1 MLFSYIYYHKHN
13 MKHIIILVAFLIT
26 SSVNGQFLKN
36 FYKDFLKYSTFYVA
50 GDITNAYENTRKDY
64 FVARPEDGQLYDIP
78 RVIDVTEY
86 YDYDYRIG
94 FGIRKLGRYDYEN
107 KPGNFWTGNADI
119 EKQTALVG
127 PESAVK
133 GFEYLIHWEKE
144 RLRGEEFT
152 NHRYFLRHTGK
163 YHIAKIESR
172 EQGNVG
178 FNYQS
183 AELRG
188 RIGIGK
194 KFSISAG
201 VMARTHQT
209 AYGYNPVE
217 IWLNETEKDAKGND
231 VPTNPWY
238 TLGFNYGYSDHFTI
252 YTDATTENETENW
265 IWKDE
270 AGDIVAYSD
279 IDFRNG
285 VFGELMNRFNNEK
298 WDELDN
304 FNLISP
310 IIGVDFYHYKN
321 NFWFHAYGNYLPGF
335 HKYIGGDQDFSY
347 LNREN
352 WGKGGLRKDS
362 TPLQW
367 EDYQFGANLGIR
379 ITKSIG
385 IFAEG
390 EYTKFWDTKIFNTS
404 FGINYTFR

>member
-1 MLFSYIYYHKHN
+1 MRN
-13 MKHIIILVAFLIT
+13 IILLVTLFVTT
-26 SSVNGQFLKN
+26 STNAQFLDKV
-36 FYKDFLKYSTFYVA
+36 YKDFLKYSTFYVA

-64 FVARPEDGQLYDIP
+64 FVARPEDGNLYAIP

-119 EKQTALVG
+119 EKQTALIG

-133 GFEYLIHWEKE
+133 GFEYLVHWEKE

-163 YHIAKIESR
+163 YHIAKVESR

-183 AELRG
+183 AELRA

-201 VMARTHQT
+201 VIGRTHET
-209 AYGYNPVE
+209 VYGVNPIE
-217 IWLNETEKDAKGND
+217 IYLNETEMVDTGNGVEEE
-231 VPTNPWY
+231 VPVNAWFE
-238 TLGFNYGYSDHFTI
+238 LGYEYGYTDHFTT
-252 YTDATTENETENW
+252 YTDFTTGDETQDW

-270 AGDIVAYSD
+270 RGDIVAYSD

-285 VFGELMNRFNNEK
+285 VFGELMNRYNNVI
-298 WDELDN
+298 WDDLAG
-304 FNLISP
+304 FTLISP
-310 IIGVDFYHYKN
+310 IVGFDFYHYKS
-321 NFWFHAYGNYLPGF
+321 NFWLHAYGNYLPGF
-335 HKYIGGDQDFSY
+335 HKYIGGDENFSY

-352 WGKGGLRKDS
+352 WGKGGLRQDAQ
-362 TPLQW
+362 PLQW
-367 EDYQFGANLGIR
+367 EDYQFGANFGFR

>member
-1 MLFSYIYYHKHN
+1 MRN
-13 MKHIIILVAFLIT
+13 IILLVVLFI
-26 SSVNGQFLKN
+26 SSNANSQFLEKV
-36 FYKDFLKYSTFYVA
+36 YKDFLKYSTFYVA

-64 FVARPEDGQLYDIP
+64 FVARPEDGNLYAIP

-119 EKQTALVG
+119 EKQTALIG

-163 YHIAKIESR
+163 YHIAKVESR

-183 AELRG
+183 AELRA

-201 VMARTHQT
+201 VIGRTHQT
-209 AYGYNPVE
+209 AYGYNPIE
-217 IWLNETEKDAKGND
+217 IYLNETEMVDNGNGGEEEL
-231 VPTNPWY
+231 PINAWFE
-238 TLGFNYGYSDHFTI
+238 LGYEYGYTDHFTT
-252 YTDATTENETENW
+252 YTDVTSGDETQDW

-285 VFGELMNRFNNEK
+285 VFGELMNRYNNEI
-298 WDELDN
+298 WDNLDS

-310 IIGVDFYHYKN
+310 IIGVDFYHYKS

-335 HKYIGGDQDFSY
+335 HKYVGGDQDFSY
-347 LNREN
+347 LNRDN

-362 TPLQW
+362 VPLQW
-367 EDYQFGANLGIR
+367 EDYQFGANFGFK

-390 EYTKFWDTKIFNTS
+390 EYTKFWDTRIFNTS

>member
-1 MLFSYIYYHKHN
+1 MRN
-13 MKHIIILVAFLIT
+13 IILLVTLFVTT
-26 SSVNGQFLKN
+26 STNAQFLDKV
-36 FYKDFLKYSTFYVA
+36 YKDFLKYSTFYVA

-64 FVARPEDGQLYDIP
+64 FVARPEDGNLYAIP

-119 EKQTALVG
+119 EKQTALIG

-163 YHIAKIESR
+163 YHIAKVESR

-178 FNYQS
+178 FSYQS
-183 AELRG
+183 AELRA

-201 VMARTHQT
+201 VIGRTHET
-209 AYGYNPVE
+209 VYGVNPIE
-217 IWLNETEKDAKGND
+217 IYLNETEMVDTGNGVEEE
-231 VPTNPWY
+231 VPVNAWFE
-238 TLGFNYGYSDHFTI
+238 LGYEYGYTDHFTT
-252 YTDATTENETENW
+252 YTDFTTGDETQDW

-270 AGDIVAYSD
+270 RGDIVAYSD

-285 VFGELMNRFNNEK
+285 VFGELMNRYNNVI
-298 WDELDN
+298 WDDLAG
-304 FNLISP
+304 FTLISP
-310 IIGVDFYHYKN
+310 IVGFDFYHYKS
-321 NFWFHAYGNYLPGF
+321 NFWLHAYGNYLPGF
-335 HKYIGGDQDFSY
+335 HKYIGGDENFSY

-352 WGKGGLRKDS
+352 WGKGGLRQDAQ
-362 TPLQW
+362 PLQW
-367 EDYQFGANLGIR
+367 EDYQFGANFGFR
-379 ITKSIG
+379 ITKNIG

>member
-1 MLFSYIYYHKHN
+1 
-13 MKHIIILVAFLIT
+13 MKNLILILALLIT
-26 SSVNGQFLKN
+26 SSTSAQFLKDV
-36 FYKDFLKYSTFYVA
+36 YKDFLKYSTFYVA

-64 FVARPEDGQLYDIP
+64 FVARPEDGNLYEIP

-119 EKQTALVG
+119 EKQTALIG

-178 FNYQS
+178 FSYQS

-201 VMARTHQT
+201 VIGRTHQT
-209 AYGYNPVE
+209 AYGYNPIE
-217 IWLNETEKDAKGND
+217 IYLNETEMVDTGNG
-231 VPTNPWY
+231 VEEEMPVNAWFE
-238 TLGFNYGYSDHFTI
+238 LGYEYGYTDHYTT
-252 YTDATTENETENW
+252 YTDFTTGDETQDW

-270 AGDIVAYSD
+270 RGDIVAYSD

-285 VFGELMNRFNNEK
+285 VFGELMNRYNNVI
-298 WDELDN
+298 WDDLAG
-304 FNLISP
+304 FTLISP
-310 IIGVDFYHYKN
+310 IVGFDFYHYKS
-321 NFWFHAYGNYLPGF
+321 NFWLHAYGNYLPGF
-335 HKYIGGDQDFSY
+335 HKYIGGDENFSY

-352 WGKGGLRKDS
+352 WGKGGLRKDAE
-362 TPLQW
+362 PLQW
-367 EDYQFGANLGIR
+367 SDYQFGANFGYK

-390 EYTKFWDTKIFNTS
+390 EYTKFWDTRIFNTS

>member
-1 MLFSYIYYHKHN
+1 MRN
-13 MKHIIILVAFLIT
+13 IILLVVLFI
-26 SSVNGQFLKN
+26 SSNANSQFLEKV
-36 FYKDFLKYSTFYVA
+36 YKDFLKYSTFYVA

-64 FVARPEDGQLYDIP
+64 FVARPEDGNLYEIP

-119 EKQTALVG
+119 EKQTALIG

-163 YHIAKIESR
+163 YHIAKVESR

-201 VMARTHQT
+201 VIGRTHQT
-209 AYGYNPVE
+209 AYGYNPIE
-217 IWLNETEKDAKGND
+217 IYLNETEMVDTGNGVLEE
-231 VPTNPWY
+231 VPVNAWFE
-238 TLGFNYGYSDHFTI
+238 LGYEYGYTDHFTT
-252 YTDATTENETENW
+252 YTDFQTGEETQDW

-279 IDFRNG
+279 IDYRNG
-285 VFGELMNRFNNEK
+285 VFGELMNRYNNEI
-298 WDELDN
+298 WDQFEG

-310 IIGVDFYHYKN
+310 IIGFDFYHYKS
-321 NFWFHAYGNYLPGF
+321 NFWLHAYGNYLPGF
-335 HKYIGGDQDFSY
+335 HKYVGGDENLSY

-352 WGKGGLRKDS
+352 WGKGGLREDAQ
-362 TPLQW
+362 PLQW
-367 EDYQFGANLGIR
+367 EDYQFGANFGFR

>member
-1 MLFSYIYYHKHN
+1 MR
-13 MKHIIILVAFLIT
+13 IIILLVTLFIT
-26 SSVNGQFLKN
+26 SSVNAQFFKN
-36 FYKDFLKYSTFYVA
+36 FYNDFLKYSTFYVA

-64 FVARPEDGQLYDIP
+64 FVARPDDGDIYAIP

-94 FGIRKLGRYDYEN
+94 FGIRKLGRYDYEV
-107 KPGNFWTGNADI
+107 KPGNFWTGNNQI
-119 EKQTALVG
+119 EKQTALIG

-133 GFEYLIHWEKE
+133 GFEYLIHWEKQ
-144 RLRGEEFT
+144 RLRDEVFT

-178 FNYQS
+178 FEYQS

-194 KFSISAG
+194 KFSLSAG
-201 VMARTHQT
+201 VIARTHQT
-209 AYGYNPVE
+209 AYGYNPIE
-217 IWLNETEKDAKGND
+217 IFLNETEMIEEEEGGGLIE
-231 VPTNPWY
+231 VPANPWY
-238 TLGFNYGYSDHFTI
+238 TLGYEYGYTDHATT
-252 YTDATTENETENW
+252 YTDVETEEERFDW

-270 AGDIVAYSD
+270 EGTVVAYSD
-279 IDFRNG
+279 VDFRNG
-285 VFGELMNRFNNEK
+285 VFGELMNRYNNEI
-298 WDELDN
+298 WDEIPG
-304 FNLISP
+304 FNVVSP
-310 IIGVDFYHYKN
+310 IIGFDFYHYKS

-335 HKYIGGDQDFSY
+335 HKYVGGDEDFSY
-347 LNREN
+347 LNRDN
-352 WGKGGLRKDS
+352 WGKGGLREDAE
-362 TPLQW
+362 PLQW
-367 EDYQFGANLGIR
+367 EDYQFGANIGWKIG
-379 ITKSIG
+379 KSFG

>member
-1 MLFSYIYYHKHN
+1 MR
-13 MKHIIILVAFLIT
+13 HIILLVAFFIT
-26 SSVNGQFLKN
+26 SSVNAQFFEN

-64 FVARPEDGQLYDIP
+64 FVARPEEGGLYDIP
-78 RVIDVTEY
+78 KVIDVTEY

-119 EKQTALVG
+119 EKQTALIG

-183 AELRG
+183 AELRA

-194 KFSISAG
+194 KFSLSAG
-201 VMARTHQT
+201 VIGRTHQT
-209 AYGYNPVE
+209 VYGVNPIE
-217 IWLNETEKDAKGND
+217 IYLNETEMVEADNGEMIERPVNQ
-231 VPTNPWY
+231 WFE
-238 TLGFNYGYSDHFTI
+238 LGYEYGYTDHFTT
-252 YTDATTENETENW
+252 YSDYETQEETQNW

-270 AGDIVAYSD
+270 LGDVVAYSD

-285 VFGELMNRFNNEK
+285 VFGELMNRYNNEI
-298 WDELDN
+298 WDDLAG

-310 IIGVDFYHYKN
+310 IIGFDFYHYKS
-321 NFWFHAYGNYLPGF
+321 NFWLHAYGNYLPGF
-335 HKYIGGDQDFSY
+335 HKYISGSENFSY

-352 WGKGGLRKDS
+352 WGKGGLREDAA
-362 TPLQW
+362 PLQW
-367 EDYQFGANLGIR
+367 EDYQFGANFGFR
-379 ITKSIG
+379 ITKNIG

>member
-1 MLFSYIYYHKHN
+1 MRN
-13 MKHIIILVAFLIT
+13 IILLAVLFI
-26 SSVNGQFLKN
+26 SSNANSQFLEKV
-36 FYKDFLKYSTFYVA
+36 YKDFLKYSTFYVA

-64 FVARPEDGQLYDIP
+64 FVARPEDGNLYAIP

-119 EKQTALVG
+119 EKQTALIG

-163 YHIAKIESR
+163 YHIAKVESR

-183 AELRG
+183 AELRA

-201 VMARTHQT
+201 VIGRTHQT
-209 AYGYNPVE
+209 AYGYNPIE
-217 IWLNETEKDAKGND
+217 IYLNETEMVDNGNGGEEEL
-231 VPTNPWY
+231 PINAWFE
-238 TLGFNYGYSDHFTI
+238 LGYEYGYTDHFTT
-252 YTDATTENETENW
+252 YTDVTSGDETQDW

-285 VFGELMNRFNNEK
+285 VFGELMNRYNNEI
-298 WDELDN
+298 WDNLDS

-310 IIGVDFYHYKN
+310 IIGVDFYHYKS

-335 HKYIGGDQDFSY
+335 HKYVGGDQDFSY
-347 LNREN
+347 LNRDN

-362 TPLQW
+362 VPLQW
-367 EDYQFGANLGIR
+367 EDYQFGANFGFK

-390 EYTKFWDTKIFNTS
+390 EYTKFWDTRIFNTS

>member
-1 MLFSYIYYHKHN
+1 MRN
-13 MKHIIILVAFLIT
+13 IILLVTLFVTT
-26 SSVNGQFLKN
+26 STNAQFLDKV
-36 FYKDFLKYSTFYVA
+36 YKDFLKYSTFYVA

-64 FVARPEDGQLYDIP
+64 FVARPEDGNLYAIP

-119 EKQTALVG
+119 EKQTALIG

-163 YHIAKIESR
+163 YHIAKVESR

-183 AELRG
+183 AELRA

-201 VMARTHQT
+201 VIGRTHET
-209 AYGYNPVE
+209 VYGVNPIE
-217 IWLNETEKDAKGND
+217 IYLNETEMVDTGNGVEEE
-231 VPTNPWY
+231 VPVNAWFE
-238 TLGFNYGYSDHFTI
+238 LGYEYGYTDHFTT
-252 YTDATTENETENW
+252 YTDFTTGDETQDW

-270 AGDIVAYSD
+270 RGDIVAYSD

-285 VFGELMNRFNNEK
+285 VFGELMNRYNNVI
-298 WDELDN
+298 WDDLAG
-304 FNLISP
+304 FTLISP
-310 IIGVDFYHYKN
+310 IVGFDFYHYKS
-321 NFWFHAYGNYLPGF
+321 NFWLHAYGNYLPGF
-335 HKYIGGDQDFSY
+335 HKYIGGDENFSY

-352 WGKGGLRKDS
+352 WGKGGLRQDAQ
-362 TPLQW
+362 PLQW
-367 EDYQFGANLGIR
+367 EDYQFGANFGFR

>member
-1 MLFSYIYYHKHN
+1 MKYIY
-13 MKHIIILVAFLIT
+13 LLLTLCIT
-26 SSVNGQFLKN
+26 NSADAQFL
-36 FYKDFLKYSTFYVA
+36 KDFLKYSTFYVA

-64 FVARPEDGQLYDIP
+64 FVERPADGGLYDIP

-94 FGIRKLGRYDYEN
+94 FGIRKLGRYDYEP
-107 KPGNFWTGNADI
+107 KPGNFWTGNVDI
-119 EKQTALVG
+119 EKQTALIG

-163 YHIAKIESR
+163 YHIAKVESR

-183 AELRG
+183 AELRA

-201 VMARTHQT
+201 VIGRTHQT
-209 AYGYNPVE
+209 AYGYNPIE
-217 IWLNETEKDAKGND
+217 IYLNETEMVDNGNGGEEELP
-231 VPTNPWY
+231 VNAWFE
-238 TLGFNYGYSDHFTI
+238 LGYEYGYTDHFTT
-252 YTDATTENETENW
+252 YTDVETGDETQDW

-270 AGDIVAYSD
+270 RGDIIAYSD

-285 VFGELMNRFNNEK
+285 VFGELMNTYNNEI
-298 WDELDN
+298 WDNLDS

-335 HKYIGGDQDFSY
+335 HKYVGGDQDFSY
-347 LNREN
+347 LNRDN

-367 EDYQFGANLGIR
+367 EDYQFGANFGFR

>member
-1 MLFSYIYYHKHN
+1 MRN
-13 MKHIIILVAFLIT
+13 IILLVTLFVTT
-26 SSVNGQFLKN
+26 STNAQFLDKV
-36 FYKDFLKYSTFYVA
+36 YKDFLKYSTFYVA

-64 FVARPEDGQLYDIP
+64 FVARPEDGNLYAIP

-119 EKQTALVG
+119 EKQTALIG

-133 GFEYLIHWEKE
+133 GFEYLVHWEKE

-163 YHIAKIESR
+163 YHIAKVESR

-183 AELRG
+183 AELRA

-201 VMARTHQT
+201 VIGRTHET
-209 AYGYNPVE
+209 VYGVNPIE
-217 IWLNETEKDAKGND
+217 IYLNETEMVDTGNGVEEE
-231 VPTNPWY
+231 VPVNAWFE
-238 TLGFNYGYSDHFTI
+238 LGYEYGYTDHFTT
-252 YTDATTENETENW
+252 YTDFTTGDETQDW

-270 AGDIVAYSD
+270 RGDIVAYSD

-285 VFGELMNRFNNEK
+285 VFGELMNRYNNVI
-298 WDELDN
+298 WDDLAG
-304 FNLISP
+304 FTLISP
-310 IIGVDFYHYKN
+310 IVGFDFYHYKS
-321 NFWFHAYGNYLPGF
+321 NFWLHAYGNYLPGF
-335 HKYIGGDQDFSY
+335 HKYIGGDENFSY

-352 WGKGGLRKDS
+352 WGKGGLRQDAQ
-362 TPLQW
+362 PLQW
-367 EDYQFGANLGIR
+367 EDYQFGANFGFR

-390 EYTKFWDTKIFNTS
+390 EYTKFWDTRIFNTS

>member
-1 MLFSYIYYHKHN
+1 MRN
-13 MKHIIILVAFLIT
+13 IILLVVLFI
-26 SSVNGQFLKN
+26 SSNANSQFLEKV
-36 FYKDFLKYSTFYVA
+36 YKDFLKYSTFYVA

-64 FVARPEDGQLYDIP
+64 FVARPEDGNLYAIP

-94 FGIRKLGRYDYEN
+94 LGIRKLGRYDYEN

-119 EKQTALVG
+119 EKQTALIG

-163 YHIAKIESR
+163 YHIAKVESR

-183 AELRG
+183 AELRA

-201 VMARTHQT
+201 VIGRTHQT
-209 AYGYNPVE
+209 AYGYNPIE
-217 IWLNETEKDAKGND
+217 IYLNETEMVDNGNGGEEEL
-231 VPTNPWY
+231 PINAWFE
-238 TLGFNYGYSDHFTI
+238 LGYEYGYTDHFTT
-252 YTDATTENETENW
+252 YTDVTSGDETQDS

-285 VFGELMNRFNNEK
+285 VFGELMNRYNNEI
-298 WDELDN
+298 WDNLDS

-310 IIGVDFYHYKN
+310 IIGVDFYHYKS

-335 HKYIGGDQDFSY
+335 HKYVGGDQDFSY
-347 LNREN
+347 LNRDN

-362 TPLQW
+362 VPLQW
-367 EDYQFGANLGIR
+367 EDYQFGANFGFK

-390 EYTKFWDTKIFNTS
+390 EYTKFWDTRIFNTS